1 MMQMQAAQAI
11 FWHRIVEMCV
21 GWSIDAIWYI
31 TASWSLSIFPG
42 FKNNRG
48 TRKHKVTCVAI
59 PLCYLRHAEFFLIAG
74 AAVL

>member
-21 GWSIDAIWYI
+21 GWSIVDAMWYI

-42 FKNNRG
+42 FKRQRDQKAQG
-48 TRKHKVTCVAI
+48 H
-59 PLCYLRHAEFFLIAG
+59 LRSNSSMLP
-74 AAVL
+74 